1 MDPYTYHVITV
12 VGHALLLG
20 TTVGLSVKKLMY
32 QNIAANVLSAAS
44 LAAGSLLAF
53 VAAPCREGLNTRHTI
68 YAVYMTYLIPAGVVA
83 LYCAGISILGWLV
96 VTKLEVP
103 VWTDPL
109 RRTRD
114 GALGLGLIGALF
126 AVLIG
131 VNLWVSRRLVPP
143 ATGALE

>member
-1 MDPYTYHVITV
+1 M
-12 VGHALLLG
+12 
-20 TTVGLSVKKLMY
+20 
-32 QNIAANVLSAAS
+32 
-44 LAAGSLLAF
+44 
-53 VAAPCREGLNTRHTI
+53 
-68 YAVYMTYLIPAGVVA
+68 
-83 LYCAGISILGWLV
+83 
-96 VTKLEVP
+96 TKLEVP

>member
-1 MDPYTYHVITV
+1 MDPYTYHVIAV

-20 TTVGLSVKKLMY
+20 TTVGLSVNKLMY
-32 QNIAANVLSAAS
+32 QNIAANVFSAAS

-53 VAAPCREGLNTRHTI
+53 VAAPWREGLNTRRTI
-68 YAVYMTYLIPAGVVA
+68 YCVYMMYLIPAGVVA
-83 LYCAGISILGWLV
+83 VYCASTSIQGWLAV
-96 VTKLEVP
+96 IELEVP

-114 GALGLGLIGALF
+114 GALGLGIIGGLF
-126 AVLIG
+126 ALLIG

-143 ATGALE
+143 ETGALE